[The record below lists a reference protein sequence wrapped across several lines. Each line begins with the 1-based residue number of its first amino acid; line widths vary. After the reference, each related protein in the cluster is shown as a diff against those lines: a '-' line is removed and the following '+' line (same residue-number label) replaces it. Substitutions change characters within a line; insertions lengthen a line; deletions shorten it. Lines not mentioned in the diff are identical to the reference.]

1 MYKII
6 QTKKATYFVKNGKT
20 VVSFDPKYTRS
31 TTVMAE
37 DKILNATKIIEF
49 DNASA
54 WQFNLDQYQ
63 AKIVD
68 NLPANIASYS
78 IMPRLLPDAI
88 GKAPFDTPFYLV
100 VHERSY
106 YNKDKDVI
114 SGCPPCKALLNDL
127 DDFVGEINTPENPK
141 LLFIAHNLL
150 WSLPNSYTKY
160 FEELKPFVP
169 SLYQYSPEK
178 NKFVF
183 VEAANADKI
192 KEKF

>member
-6 QTKKATYFVKNGKT
+6 QTKKTTYFVRNGKT
-20 VVSFDPKYTRS
+20 VVSFDQKYTRS

-37 DKILNATKIIEF
+37 DKIQGATKTIEF
-49 DNASA
+49 DSFDA
-54 WQFNLDQYQ
+54 WQLVIDQYQ
-63 AKIVD
+63 SKIVD
-68 NLPANIASYS
+68 TLPDNVSLFS
-78 IMPRLLPDAI
+78 IMPRLLPDAL
-88 GKAPFDTPFYLV
+88 GKEPFDKPFYLV

-150 WSLPNSYTKY
+150 WSIPNSYTKY

-169 SLYQYSPEK
+169 SLYQYSPDK
-178 NKFVF
+178 GKFVF
-183 VEAANADKI
+183 VEAANGEKI

>member
-1 MYKII
+1 MCKII
-6 QTKKATYFVKNGKT
+6 QTKKATYFIKDGKT
-20 VVSFDPKYTRS
+20 VVSFDDKFKRS

-37 DKILNATKIIEF
+37 SKIQGATKTTEF
-49 DNASA
+49 ESFDA
-54 WQFNLDQYQ
+54 WQFVLDQYQ

-114 SGCPPCKALLNDL
+114 SGCPPCKALLIDL

-141 LLFIAHNLL
+141 LLFIAYNLL

-169 SLYQYSPEK
+169 SLYQYSPDK
-178 NKFVF
+178 KKFVYI
-183 VEAANADKI
+183 EPANADKI